1 MASALRSRI
10 GQTVLTCLLAAS
22 LAMPL
27 GAALV
32 THADPQ
38 PPLAGAGCGGAAV
51 TDAGTEPVRF
61 RFWIGAFE
69 FSLALGG
76 DAGFTLAFEG
86 LR

>member
-10 GQTVLTCLLAAS
+10 GPTLLACV
-22 LAMPL
+22 LAAALGVPL
-27 GAALV
+27 GAALIGA
-32 THADPQ
+32 ADPGT
-38 PPLAGAGCGGAAV
+38 PRATAACASV
-51 TDAGTEPVRF
+51 ESEAAPDPVRF

-76 DAGFTLAFEG
+76 QAGFTLAFEG